1 MQYTALR
8 NYDIMQAYKKYCLKE
23 RRKFMKIVALNGL
36 LGYGYSE
43 EALEIAF
50 SEKVD
55 YLGVDAGS
63 TDPGPYYL
71 GSGRSFTDRGAVKR
85 DLMLALPKALGQKA
99 PFIIGTAGGA
109 GSFRHVEWLREI
121 ILEIAGEMGLSFK
134 LGTIYSDVDREYVLE
149 KYEAGKIK
157 NMSEEF
163 PLDKEAILDSTAI
176 VSQIGIAPIIKLL
189 SEGADVIL
197 SGRACDT
204 AIYAA
209 PCVFRGYDP
218 GLAFHMAKIMECGA
232 MCSEPVAAA
241 DVMQGYIEKDY
252 FELRPANPKRKCTV
266 SRVAAHTLYEQSNPY
281 LIYEPDGV
289 CDLTNSTFIQ
299 QDERTVRVYGSVF
312 KEAEVKTLKLEGV
325 KLSGY
330 RTICPATIYDE
341 LTVENFPKIAEIV
354 LDFVNNNLQNT
365 ISPKDYSVNFKNSGG
380 DGSSLGVII
389 DVVGKTQEIAD
400 TVCALVR
407 SRMLH
412 CDYPGRKTT
421 AGNLAF
427 PFSPSDIHVGAVYE
441 FSVFHLAEVG
451 SLLETSK
458 TKIEQIG

>member
-1 MQYTALR
+1 
-8 NYDIMQAYKKYCLKE
+8 
-23 RRKFMKIVALNGL
+23 MKIVALNGL

-43 EALEIAF
+43 EALNIAF

-71 GSGRSFTDRGAVKR
+71 GSGKSFTDRSAVKR
-85 DLMLALPKALGQKA
+85 DLSLALCKAREQNT

-109 GSFRHVEWLREI
+109 GSKKHVDWLKDI
-121 ILEIAGEMGLSFK
+121 IYEIAREKELSFK
-134 LGTIYSDVDREYVLE
+134 LGTVYTDVTKDYVKE
-149 KYEAGKIK
+149 KLAAGKII
-157 NMSEEF
+157 NMSSEM
-163 PLDKEAILDSTAI
+163 PLDATAVDETTTV
-176 VSQIGIAPIIKLL
+176 VSQVGIAPIIELL
-189 SEGADVIL
+189 KDGMDVIVC
-197 SGRACDT
+197 GRACDT

-209 PCVFRGYDP
+209 PCVYHGYNA

-241 DVMQGYIEKDY
+241 DVMQGYMYDDY
-252 FELRPANPKRKCTV
+252 FELRPANPIRKCTV

-289 CDLTNSTFIQ
+289 CDLTNSTFTQ
-299 QDERTVRVYGSVF
+299 VDERTVRVAGSVF
-312 KEAEVKTLKLEGV
+312 HDAEQKTLKLEGV
-325 KLSGY
+325 KCSGY
-330 RTICPATIYDE
+330 RTICPATIYDSK
-341 LTVENFPKIAEIV
+341 TIENIETIINIV
-354 LDFVNNNLQNT
+354 TDFVHETTKNT
-365 ISPKDYSVNFKNSGG
+365 LPENSYTIQFKMSGG
-380 DGSSLGVII
+380 KESSLGVIMDI
-389 DVVGKTQEIAD
+389 VGKTQEIAD

-412 CDYPGRKTT
+412 CDYEGRKSS

-441 FSVFHLAEVG
+441 FSVFHLAAVD
-451 SLLETSK
+451 SLMETSSIVK
-458 TKIEQIG
+458 EVV

>member
-1 MQYTALR
+1 
-8 NYDIMQAYKKYCLKE
+8 
-23 RRKFMKIVALNGL
+23 MKIVALNGL

-71 GSGRSFTDRGAVKR
+71 GSGKSFTDRGAVKR
-85 DLMLALPKALGQKA
+85 DLGLALPKALAQKA

-109 GSFRHVEWLREI
+109 GSSRHVAWLKEI
-121 ILEIAGEMGLSFK
+121 LLELAAEQKLQFT
-134 LGTIYSDVDREYVLE
+134 LGTVYSDVSKEYVLE
-149 KYEAGKIK
+149 KLESGKIS
-157 NMSEEF
+157 NMSDEM
-163 PLDKEAILDSTAI
+163 PLTKEAVEESTAI
-176 VSQIGIAPIIKLL
+176 VSQIGIAPIITLL
-189 SEGADVIL
+189 EKKVDVIL
-197 SGRACDT
+197 CGRACDT

-209 PCVFRGYDP
+209 PCIHEGFDP

-241 DVMQGYIEKDY
+241 DVMQAYMYADH
-252 FELRPANPKRKCTV
+252 FELRPANPIRKCTV
-266 SRVAAHTLYEQSNPY
+266 DRVAAHTLYEQSNPY
-281 LIYEPDGV
+281 LIFEPDGV
-289 CDLTNSTFIQ
+289 CDLTNSKFCQ
-299 QDERTVRVYGSVF
+299 ADERTVRVTGSVF
-312 KEAEVKTLKLEGV
+312 QEAEQKTLKLEGV
-325 KLSGY
+325 KCSGY
-330 RTICPATIYDE
+330 RTISPATIYDPE
-341 LTVENFPKIAEIV
+341 TIRQFDYITTTVMNFVKENTKKTLPENSYTV
-354 LDFVNNNLQNT
+354 T
-365 ISPKDYSVNFKNSGG
+365 FKTNGG
-380 DGSSLGVII
+380 PESSLGIII

-412 CDYPGRKTT
+412 CDYEGRKSS

-441 FSVFHLAEVG
+441 FSVFHLAKVD
-451 SLLETSK
+451 SLLETA
-458 TKIEQIG
+458 KIEIEEVRA